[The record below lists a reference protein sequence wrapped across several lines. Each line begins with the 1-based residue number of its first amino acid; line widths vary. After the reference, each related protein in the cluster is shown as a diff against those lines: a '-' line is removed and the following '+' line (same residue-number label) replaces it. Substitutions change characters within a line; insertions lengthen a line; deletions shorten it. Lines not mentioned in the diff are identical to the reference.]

1 MPPELPQWSVVI
13 ADDEPV
19 PRRRLRR
26 LLQTAPNI
34 EIVEECGDGTTALAA
49 IRRHEPDILFLDVQM
64 PGMNGFDVLRA
75 LGSERLPVVIFVTAF
90 DEFALAA
97 FEAQAVDYLLKPFG
111 EERVQQALERAQAFL
126 CGAATQKRLQD
137 QIAQLVRAT
146 AAPAPAACL
155 FVKREDRVI
164 VLQPRD
170 VDWIEAFGD
179 YLRVHVGAETH
190 LMRATISEMERRLK
204 PEGFA
209 RIHRSRLVNVSRIK
223 ELRAL
228 SRGVSIVLL
237 KNGAQLEASFPYLK
251 AMQEQLD
258 IAT

>member
-1 MPPELPQWSVVI
+1 MPPESSKWTVVL

-26 LLQTAPNI
+26 LLLAAPNI
-34 EIVEECGDGTTALAA
+34 EIVEECSDGTTTLAA

-126 CGAATQKRLQD
+126 CGNATQKRLREQF
-137 QIAQLVRAT
+137 AHLVRAT
-146 AAPAPAACL
+146 SAPAAAPCL
-155 FVKREDRVI
+155 FVKRDDRVI
-164 VLQPRD
+164 VLQPRE

-179 YLRVHVGAETH
+179 YVRVHVSAESH
-190 LMRATISEMERRLK
+190 LMRATISDLERRLK

-228 SRGVSIVLL
+228 SRGISIVLL
-237 KNGAQLEASFPYLK
+237 KNGARLEASFPFLK

-258 IAT
+258 IAS

>member
-1 MPPELPQWSVVI
+1 MPAELPTWKVVLV
-13 ADDEPV
+13 DDEPV

-26 LLQTAPNI
+26 LLQAASNL
-34 EIVEECGDGTTALAA
+34 EIVAECDDGPTALAA
-49 IRRHEPDILFLDVQM
+49 IRRLQPDLLFLDVQM
-64 PGMNGFDVLRA
+64 PGMNGFEVLRA
-75 LGSERLPVVIFVTAF
+75 LASERLPIVIFVTAF

-126 CGAATQKRLQD
+126 NGTATQKKLRAQFARLVQ
-137 QIAQLVRAT
+137 AT
-146 AAPAPAACL
+146 AVPRSAACL
-155 FVKREDRVI
+155 FVKRGDRVI
-164 VLQPRD
+164 VLPPRD
-170 VDWIEAFGD
+170 VDWLEAFGD
-179 YLRVHVGAETH
+179 YVRVHVGAESH

-237 KNGAQLEASFPYLK
+237 KSGTQIEASFPLLK

-258 IAT
+258 IAS

>member
-1 MPPELPQWSVVI
+1 MPSELRPWSVVL

-26 LLQTAPNI
+26 LLQAAPNL
-34 EIVEECGDGTTALAA
+34 EIVEECADGVATLAA
-49 IRRHEPDILFLDVQM
+49 IRRHQPDLLFLDVQM
-64 PGMNGFDVLRA
+64 PGMNGFDVLRS
-75 LGSERLPVVIFVTAF
+75 LGAERLPVVIFVTAF

-97 FEAQAVDYLLKPFG
+97 FEAQAIDYLLKPFG

-126 CGAATQKRLQD
+126 CGAATQKKLRD
-137 QIAQLVRAT
+137 QFARLVRT
-146 AAPAPAACL
+146 SAAPASAACL
-155 FVKREDRVI
+155 FVKRDDRVI
-164 VLQPRD
+164 VLPPRD
-170 VDWIEAFGD
+170 VDWLEAFGD
-179 YLRVHVGAETH
+179 YVRVHVGAESH
-190 LMRATISEMERRLK
+190 LMRATISDLERRLK

-228 SRGVSIVLL
+228 SRGVSVVLL
-237 KNGAQLEASFPYLK
+237 KNGTRIEASFPFLK

-258 IAT
+258 IAG

>member
-1 MPPELPQWSVVI
+1 MPPELPNWTVVI
-13 ADDEPV
+13 ADDEPL

-26 LLQTAPNI
+26 LLQAAPNI
-34 EIVEECGDGTTALAA
+34 EIVEECSDGDMALAA
-49 IRRHEPDILFLDVQM
+49 IRRHEPDIVFLDVQM
-64 PGMNGFDVLRA
+64 PGRDGFDVLRA

-90 DEFALAA
+90 NEFALAA

-111 EERVQQALERAQAFL
+111 EERVQQALERAGAFL
-126 CGAATQKRLQD
+126 CGAAAQKKLRNQFAGL
-137 QIAQLVRAT
+137 IRT
-146 AAPAPAACL
+146 MAAPTSAPCL
-155 FVKREDRVI
+155 FVKRDDRVI
-164 VLQPRD
+164 VLQPRE

-179 YLRVHVGAETH
+179 YVRIHVGGESH
-190 LMRATISEMERRLK
+190 LMRATISDMERRLK
-204 PEGFA
+204 AEGFA

-237 KNGAQLEASFPYLK
+237 KNGAELEASFSFLK